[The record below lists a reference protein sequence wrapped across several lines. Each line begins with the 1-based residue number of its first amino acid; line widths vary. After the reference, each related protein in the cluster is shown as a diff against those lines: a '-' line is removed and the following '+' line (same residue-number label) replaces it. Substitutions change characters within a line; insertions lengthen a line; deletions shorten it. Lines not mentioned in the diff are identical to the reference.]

1 MVANNSAVVTDN
13 NMATVSTH
21 HVMISGGGNT
31 VLHASGFNSG
41 ILKQNIK
48 FTNKHFFIRIPEV
61 AELDKNISSNI
72 TGSSDSEHPNV
83 FYEEG
88 TIDGMKYVARLTNA
102 RCTAYGTPS
111 PVGAGGNLTV
121 GKSCGAHNLPYNTKL
136 FIPSTIKYN
145 GDGIWYVKDTGGY
158 TTDFDLLISKSESG
172 AVQMMGSPLNTDVYI
187 LEWGD
192 GKIPWSFTEAIEW
205 CNGYYG
211 VGYFH
216 KSWTYYMKY
225 GGCTINL
232 WKYKDHDKYIK
243 SQPWYDKL

>member
-1 MVANNSAVVTDN
+1 
-13 NMATVSTH
+13 
-21 HVMISGGGNT
+21 
-31 VLHASGFNSG
+31 
-41 ILKQNIK
+41 
-48 FTNKHFFIRIPEV
+48 
-61 AELDKNISSNI
+61 
-72 TGSSDSEHPNV
+72 
-83 FYEEG
+83 
-88 TIDGMKYVARLTNA
+88 
-102 RCTAYGTPS
+102 
-111 PVGAGGNLTV
+111 
-121 GKSCGAHNLPYNTKL
+121 
-136 FIPSTIKYN
+136 
-145 GDGIWYVKDTGGY
+145 
-158 TTDFDLLISKSESG
+158 
-172 AVQMMGSPLNTDVYI
+172 MMGSPLNTDVYI